1 MSPSGCW
8 KALNELYTTHQRDFE
23 LWDTVKVHFT
33 ARCVPQ
39 SIGGRVREDGAMVP
53 TTLPTSMERT
63 RVVDCLVWLR
73 EAPPRT
79 YLPISAESSSCTKVL
94 LGAPMAR
101 RLMGPESYPEIPDTL
116 RSADR
121 SVSRPYVLI
130 SCLDSDV
137 CLATVLNF
145 MARVCF
151 AFCLLIGGAAIY
163 LKLVRASLTASI

>member
-1 MSPSGCW
+1 
-8 KALNELYTTHQRDFE
+8 
-23 LWDTVKVHFT
+23 
-33 ARCVPQ
+33 
-39 SIGGRVREDGAMVP
+39 
-53 TTLPTSMERT
+53 MERT
-63 RVVDCLVWLR
+63 RVVDCLVGLR

-163 LKLVRASLTASI
+163 SKLVRASLTASI